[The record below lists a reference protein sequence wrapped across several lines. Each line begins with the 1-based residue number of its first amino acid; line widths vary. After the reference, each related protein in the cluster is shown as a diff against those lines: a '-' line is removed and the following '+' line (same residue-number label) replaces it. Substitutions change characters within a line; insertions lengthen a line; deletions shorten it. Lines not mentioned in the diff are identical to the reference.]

1 MWRNAPSAQSMR
13 ASGRPTLLM
22 AFPPNISQGKPHGV
36 MVGWFSQA
44 GGRHRTRGRRHGPAA
59 AQRRSAP
66 HSAGSYLTLTF
77 HRVPSDI
84 GVIRRERACN
94 ARKDRF
100 NRQAKPDLCGWALD
114 SAPRPIRRRFQAG
127 WWGYLCQVVRAPRP
141 SSCRS
146 VLACRACRPRERRL
160 RDLQGPDTSK
170 AVVTLAPRPALPSAA
185 RILIIALTTD
195 THTCA
200 SHDCQ
205 RLAYDCIHT
214 PNSISSMPIRNPF
227 RRGPGGVDV
236 HDENQRPSARGQSE
250 DTGFQ
255 RAKTTGSKPV
265 EILEKEYKLS
275 GACLLQPPFQRPLH
289 EIMRSRHHRRQPLIR
304 HRDQRFWRVPAG
316 TSTQSSLRY
325 DPESG
330 ASR

>member
-1 MWRNAPSAQSMR
+1 MEKCAINAEHACFWATDAAGGFPSKPLARQAAWGHGGMVFTSRRSPSYERPTTWSGGGTASLRSALGRLIPNFPPSAVGYRRDSTGACLQRTKGKIQS
-13 ASGRPTLLM
+13 L
-22 AFPPNISQGKPHGV
+22 GK
-36 MVGWFSQA
+36 
-44 GGRHRTRGRRHGPAA
+44 
-59 AQRRSAP
+59 
-66 HSAGSYLTLTF
+66 L
-77 HRVPSDI
+77 
-84 GVIRRERACN
+84 
-94 ARKDRF
+94 
-100 NRQAKPDLCGWALD
+100 DLCGWALD
-114 SAPRPIRRRFQAG
+114 SASMPIRRRFQAG
-127 WWGYLCQVVRAPRP
+127 WWGYLCQVAPRP

-185 RILIIALTTD
+185 RILIIALTRD

-200 SHDCQ
+200 PHDCQ
-205 RLAYDCIHT
+205 HLAYDCIHT

-330 ASR
+330 ESR